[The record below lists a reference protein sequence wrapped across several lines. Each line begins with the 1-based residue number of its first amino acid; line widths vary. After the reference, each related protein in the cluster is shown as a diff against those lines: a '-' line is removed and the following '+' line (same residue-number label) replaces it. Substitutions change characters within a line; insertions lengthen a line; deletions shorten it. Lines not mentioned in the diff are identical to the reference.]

1 MSTPLVSV
9 IIPAYNAEKF
19 IAETLDSVFA
29 QTYRPIEVIVVDD
42 GSTDR
47 TAEIVQNYQTSKTN
61 KTNETNK
68 THLIYMH
75 QQNSGPSKARNTGI
89 KAAKG
94 EYIAF
99 LDADDLWLPEK
110 IESQVAMM
118 VKYPEVGM
126 LCGNMVDFDENGQK
140 GTSHFEKHNRSEL
153 YFGDPIFV
161 IDPFRK
167 ILSKNFVSTPTVIV
181 RRSVLEQVGLFDLDF
196 RFSEDYLL
204 WLRFAK
210 ATKVAYQTDV
220 MTLRRKHAFNLTND
234 VGMHVFVRPRVLRKI
249 EEEHG
254 DILRKNAIDLSPRYS
269 HTYFMLGY
277 YRLFRM
283 GESDV
288 ASTFLKSFRY
298 RPTLRAAIYWAL
310 TAAGLGKA
318 MARLRKIV
326 RGDLSL

>member
-1 MSTPLVSV
+1 MSNPLVSV
-9 IIPAYNAEKF
+9 IIPAYNAVGF
-19 IAETLDSVFA
+19 IKETIDSALD
-29 QTYRPIEVIVVDD
+29 QTYGNKEIIVVDD
-42 GSTDR
+42 GSSDGTYDFVLRCFGDR
-47 TAEIVQNYQTSKTN
+47 IRVLKQN
-61 KTNETNK
+61 
-68 THLIYMH
+68 
-75 QQNSGPSKARNTGI
+75 NSGPSAARNAGI
-89 KAAKG
+89 KVSKG
-94 EYIAF
+94 NFIAF

-126 LCGNMVDFDENGQK
+126 LCGNMVDFDQDGQDVI
-140 GTSHFEKHNRSEL
+140 SHFEKHNLSES
-153 YFGDPIFV
+153 YFGDPVFV

-167 ILSKNFVSTPTVIV
+167 ILPKNFVSTPTVMV
-181 RRSVLEQVGLFDLDF
+181 RRSVLNQVGLFDPGF

-204 WLRFAK
+204 WLRFAR
-210 ATKVAYQTDV
+210 AVKVAYQTEV
-220 MTLRRKHAFNLTND
+220 MTLRRKHASNLTND

-254 DILRKNAIDLSPRYS
+254 DILRKSAIDLSPRYS

-288 ASTFLKSFRY
+288 ASAFLKSFRY

-318 MARLRKIV
+318 MFHIRRLVK
-326 RGDLSL
+326 GDLSL